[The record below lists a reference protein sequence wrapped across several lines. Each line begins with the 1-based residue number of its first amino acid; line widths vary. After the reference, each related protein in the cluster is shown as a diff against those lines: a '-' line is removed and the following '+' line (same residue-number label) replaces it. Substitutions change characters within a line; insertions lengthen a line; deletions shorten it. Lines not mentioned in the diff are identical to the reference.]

1 MKSAIILENED
12 LKKIIAEHFHV
23 DERSVIKSQYTWTVV
38 TDGHT
43 EQKRDIID
51 KASDELEGF

>member
-1 MKSAIILENED
+1 MKSALILENED

-38 TDGHT
+38 TD
-43 EQKRDIID
+43 EKQKQ
-51 KASDELEGF
+51 KEENENE